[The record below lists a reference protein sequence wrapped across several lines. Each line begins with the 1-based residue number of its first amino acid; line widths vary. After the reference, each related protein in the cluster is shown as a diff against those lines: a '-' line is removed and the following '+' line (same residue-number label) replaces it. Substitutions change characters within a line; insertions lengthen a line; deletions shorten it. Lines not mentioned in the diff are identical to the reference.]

1 MRLIIINLELIKE
14 ISRPSPTKI
23 VLLVIDGLGGL
34 PHPKTGKTEL
44 ETANTPNLD
53 RLANKGICGL
63 IDPVGPGITPGSAP
77 GHLALFGYDPL
88 KFNIGRGVLEAMGI
102 DFDLKPR
109 DIAARGNFCTVD
121 KNGLVTDRRAGRIST
136 EKCAKLCQLLDGLTI
151 DGTKLFVRPVR
162 EHRFVVVFRGKG
174 LAPEVSDSD
183 PQQVGVA
190 PRAVTAL
197 KPQADMMANI
207 ANQFVAQARKILAE
221 HHPANMVLL
230 RGFSQQLHLPTM
242 DETYKL
248 KPAAIAG
255 YPMYRGLAKLVGMQV
270 LETGAAVTEEFA
282 TLKQNYADY
291 DFFFLHIKGTD
302 SAGEDGDFDGKVR
315 IIEEIDKVLPS
326 LTSLEPDVIVV
337 TADHSTPALLKGHS
351 WHPVPI
357 LLYSKWCRPDRVGE
371 FSESACIFGGLGRSP
386 ATQIMPL
393 AMAHAL
399 KLAKFGA

>member
-1 MRLIIINLELIKE
+1 VRLIIINLELIKE

-34 PHPKTGKTEL
+34 PSPKTGKTEL
-44 ETANTPNLD
+44 ETAKTPNLN
-53 RLANKGICGL
+53 RLADEGICGL
-63 IDPVGPGITPGSAP
+63 ADPVGPGITPGSTP

-88 KFNIGRGVLEAMGI
+88 KFNIGRGVVEAMGI

-136 EKCAKLCQLLDGLTI
+136 EECAELCQLLDGLAI

-162 EHRFVVVFRGKG
+162 EHRFVVVFRGEG

-183 PQQVGVA
+183 PQQAGVA
-190 PRAVTAL
+190 PSAVTAL
-197 KPQADMMANI
+197 NPQADMMANI
-207 ANQFVAQARKILAE
+207 ANQFVTQAKKILAE

-230 RGFSQQLHLPTM
+230 RGFSQRPHLPTM
-242 DETYKL
+242 GETYKL
-248 KPAAIAG
+248 KPAAIAV

-270 LETGAAVTEEFA
+270 LETGAAVSEEFA
-282 TLKQNYADY
+282 TLKQNYTDY

-302 SAGEDGDFDGKVR
+302 SAGEDGDFDRKVR
-315 IIEEIDKVLPS
+315 IIEEVDKALPG

-357 LLYSKWCRPDRVGE
+357 LLYSRWCRPDRVSE
-371 FSESACIFGGLGRSP
+371 FSESACILGGLGRFP

-399 KLAKFGA
+399 KLNKFGA